1 MNAERLLDCMELL
14 GWTAPILAEQL
25 ECDRALVARWMD
37 RASPDGVPPAV
48 AEWISRRADA
58 AMMLPAPP
66 PATWRAGAARD
77 SRAPGSA
84 TIH

>member
-14 GWTAPILAEQL
+14 GWTASILAEQL

-37 RASPDGVPPAV
+37 GTSPDGMPSAV
-48 AEWISRRADA
+48 AEWIIRRADA
-58 AMMLPAPP
+58 AMMLPAPL
-66 PATWRAGAARD
+66 PAAWRASAARETH
-77 SRAPGSA
+77 RPGSA